1 MLYMRFAMK
10 NPFKKEFGFIFK
22 AKEEQGKPVTIE
34 AIIKTI
40 EDLKKKYCLDFYHFD
55 KISPPEK
62 HSVINFFDKISYI
75 YESGFNPRYYESYIS
90 VTAAAKQIALP
101 LLNKKYEMLQK
112 TQKQHTELINLHPKL
127 YSLRFSL
134 NLQRKNIIPGEMSP
148 LEVKKRCIHMAF
160 FISKLLNNMRQRVH
174 LKNKI
179 GHFWCFMKEPNGTPY
194 IHMNLYFRHG
204 YDNAARAMDFMDLW
218 LKITDGAGNCILFD
232 FPKDYDNTVIYNDKN
247 RIEQIKSIT
256 IPKMPTKANHIV
268 VDDFNQTN
276 SSWKYTTD
284 ASSKSFQGYLSLVV
298 RETYPVYTL
307 NTFPGVLLPDAIA
320 LSADN
325 KKRKINGL
333 KVRSYAL
340 SQ

>member
-1 MLYMRFAMK
+1 MK

-22 AKEEQGKPVTIE
+22 AKEEQERPVTIE
-34 AIIKTI
+34 SIRKAI

-55 KISPPEK
+55 KTTYPERKSIIQFFNEISC
-62 HSVINFFDKISYI
+62 I
-75 YESGFNPRYYESYIS
+75 YERGFNPRGYESYID
-90 VTAAAKQIALP
+90 VTIAAKQIALP

-112 TQKQHTELINLHPKL
+112 IQKQHAELINLFPKL

-134 NLQRKNIIPGEMSP
+134 NLQRKDTPPGEMSP
-148 LEVKKRCIHMAF
+148 LEVKERCIHMAYF
-160 FISKLLNNMRQRVH
+160 VGKLLNNMRQRVH
-174 LKNKI
+174 LKNKV

-204 YDNAARAMDFMDLW
+204 DFNAARAMDFLDLW
-218 LKITDGAGNCILFD
+218 LKVTDGVGSCILFD
-232 FPKDYDNTVIYNDKN
+232 FPKYYNNTVIYNDKN
-247 RIEQIKSIT
+247 RINQIKPLI
-256 IPKMPTKANHIV
+256 IPKMTTKASHIV

-276 SSWKYTTD
+276 GSWKYTTE
-284 ASSKSFQGYLSLVV
+284 ASSKSFQGYLSQVV

-307 NTFPGVLLPDAIA
+307 NTFPGILLPDAIA